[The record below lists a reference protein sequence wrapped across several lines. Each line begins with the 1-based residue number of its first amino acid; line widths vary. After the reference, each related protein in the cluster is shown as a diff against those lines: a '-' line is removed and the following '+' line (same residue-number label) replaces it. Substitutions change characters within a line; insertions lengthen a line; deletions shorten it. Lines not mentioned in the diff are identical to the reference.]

1 MTAEL
6 CAKYIEYAAV
16 GLLFGVPIGLNFSS
30 VFIFAEISFTIGLL
44 LLSFWVLPI
53 LKNSIHDKFKIV
65 FAELPFIT
73 IFLLF
78 LIVGS
83 WRAFIAT
90 RTTNQYAALF
100 GSHRQFVANVISEP
114 LLKNNYLTLEMR
126 GVGKSQKILAT
137 VRTAEDP
144 RLGQRVV
151 ISGTLH
157 AANLVIGNFDY
168 GAYLRAKG
176 IYATVAYPHLY
187 QLGSSPASLEL
198 SAEKIANN
206 AKSFLYRRI
215 FSNYDQA
222 SASLLKA
229 VLFGDTSG
237 ITPTQEQ
244 QFIRTGS
251 IHLIAVSGFKL
262 TIILLVLQQLLRPFF
277 GPKYT
282 FFITILVSLV
292 YLTAFD
298 FNPAIVR
305 AACMSWLYLI
315 GQWQGGGYDAQ
326 KSLLLCAAIM
336 AFINP
341 LMVTA
346 DASFLF
352 SVIGVFGII
361 TLIPKFQ
368 NSERL
373 QKFLKITIPFNSL
386 RLLFYAATAAYL
398 ATLPLSLYFYGE
410 LSLIGPLTA
419 LFIMPLFEPCIV
431 LGFSS
436 ALPFAVVF
444 AASLNE
450 IILRYFSF
458 IIPLFSAFP
467 FAAVAVQISGRTT
480 YFIYVFAAVGL
491 LFFELLKKHRKFGT
505 LVQLQH

>member
-1 MTAEL
+1 MTAER

-16 GLLFGVPIGLNFSS
+16 GLLFGVPIGLNCSL
-30 VFIFAEISFTIGLL
+30 VFMFAEISFVLGLML
-44 LLSFWVLPI
+44 FTVWIMPI
-53 LKNSIHDKFKIV
+53 LKTSTHDKFKIFFV
-65 FAELPFIT
+65 ELPFVVT
-73 IFLLF
+73 FLIF

-83 WRAFIAT
+83 WRAFNST
-90 RTTNQYAALF
+90 RTINQYASLF
-100 GSHRQFVANVISEP
+100 GSHQQFIADIISEP
-114 LLKNNYLTLEMR
+114 ILKNSYLSVELR
-126 GVGKSQKILAT
+126 GIGKSQKILVS
-137 VRTAEDP
+137 VRSAEDP
-144 RLGQRVV
+144 RLGQRVI

-157 AANLVIGNFDY
+157 PANSVIGSFDY

-176 IYATVAYPHLY
+176 VYATVAYPHLY
-187 QLGSSPASLEL
+187 QLGNAPPGLEL
-198 SAEKIANN
+198 FVEKIADS
-206 AKSFLYRRI
+206 AKSFLYRHI
-215 FSNYDQA
+215 FSNYDQV
-222 SASLLKA
+222 SASLLQA

-237 ITPTQEQ
+237 ITPAQDQE
-244 QFIRTGS
+244 FIRTGS

-262 TIILLVLQQLLRPFF
+262 TIILLVIQQLLRPLF

-282 FFITILVSLV
+282 FFITTIISLV

-298 FNPAIVR
+298 FNPAIIR
-305 AACMSWLYLI
+305 AAVMSWLYLI
-315 GQWQGGGYDAQ
+315 GQWQGGGYDAK

-361 TLIPKFQ
+361 FFIPKFE

-373 QKFLKITIPFNSL
+373 QKYLKRIIPFSSL
-386 RLLFYAATAAYL
+386 RLLLYAATAAYL
-398 ATLPLSLYFYGE
+398 ATSTLSLYFYGE

-419 LFIMPLFEPCIV
+419 LFIMPFFEPCIV

-436 ALPFAVVF
+436 ALPFAVIF
-444 AASLNE
+444 TAPINE

-458 IIPLFSAFP
+458 IIPLLSALP
-467 FAAVAVQISGRTT
+467 FAAITAQISGRTT
-480 YFIYVFAAVGL
+480 YFIYVIATAS
-491 LFFELLKKHRKFGT
+491 LFIFGLLKKHRKFGT